1 MADTK
6 LIPTT
11 AAALEALSALTGW
24 AEQLDLAYAWA
35 SSAAGSAAHWK
46 ALPLKKV
53 RRAVVGTHFA
63 QTEPFVLKQLH
74 GQGTLRVFADADG
87 VFHPKVI
94 LGRNGTTAKALIGS
108 SNFTSNGFGGNTEL
122 NVLVSGAT
130 SDDVL
135 TQIQLF
141 IDGLWNAPE
150 AFTPD
155 EEWFERYEDIYAKRP
170 SPPVVPKGPPRP
182 PPVKMI
188 TSKRL
193 TVRKTWFT
201 DGGGGHGITIGTE
214 IRDRLGLK
222 PGGPNGDARV
232 FVDGKFIARGAVN
245 AGNSGRLTSVD
256 ALLGHLGLSAE
267 NVGTTKID
275 LALEEDAEGLRLAF
289 RRVDEAR

>member
-6 LIPTT
+6 LIPST
-11 AAALEALSALTGW
+11 AAALEALSALTEW

-35 SSAAGSAAHWK
+35 SSATGSAAHWK

-63 QTEPFVLKQLH
+63 QTEPFVLRQLS
-74 GQGTLRVFADADG
+74 GRGTLRVFADADG

-94 LGRNGTTAKALIGS
+94 FGRTGTTARALIGS

-122 NVLVSGAT
+122 NVLISGAT
-130 SDDVL
+130 FDHIL
-135 TQIQLF
+135 TEIQNF

-150 AFTPD
+150 AFTPN
-155 EEWFERYEDIYAKRP
+155 EEWLTRYEGIYAKRP
-170 SPPVVPKGPPRP
+170 YPPDVPKGP

-188 TSKRL
+188 ASTRL
-193 TVRKTWFT
+193 TVRQTWFT
-201 DGGGGHGITIGTE
+201 DGGGGHGITIGKETCN
-214 IRDRLGLK
+214 RLGLK

-245 AGNSGRLTSVD
+245 AGNSGRLTNVD
-256 ALLGHLGLSAE
+256 ALLRHLGLSQQD
-267 NVGTTKID
+267 VGTTKID
-275 LALEEDAEGLRLAF
+275 LALEEDAEGFRLAF
-289 RRVDEAR
+289 RRVDPAQ